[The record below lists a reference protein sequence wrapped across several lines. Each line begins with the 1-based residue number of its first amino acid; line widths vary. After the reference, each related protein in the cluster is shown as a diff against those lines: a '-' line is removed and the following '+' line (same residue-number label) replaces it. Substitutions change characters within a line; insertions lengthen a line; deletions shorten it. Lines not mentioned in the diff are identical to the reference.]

1 MDRSLFLVHG
11 GGCHGGEGGG
21 NHESSV
27 HTAGDAIRDRIDLG
41 WPVSTKAMGGNPM
54 THDAH
59 QKVKASH
66 LQRSAYLYVR
76 QSTLRQVLENTESTQ
91 RQYALRQHA
100 AALGW
105 PLERIIVIDTDLG
118 QSGASAADREGFQ
131 RLVTEVSLGRAG
143 IVLGLEVSRLARNSM
158 DWHRLLEISALT
170 DTLILDEDG
179 IYDPAHFNDRLLLGL
194 KGTMSEAELHVLRAR
209 LQGGIRN
216 KARRG
221 ELFVRPPMGF
231 IYNAD
236 GKLVVDP
243 DQQVQQSVRL
253 LFETFRRT
261 GSAMAVVRLF
271 AEQGLQFPR
280 RVHTGPNKGDLAWA
294 GLEHSR
300 ALRILHNP
308 RYTGAF
314 VYGRTHSRKTVD
326 GDWVIEHVPREE
338 WEVLIREAHAGYI
351 DWDEYEQN
359 QRRLHDNC
367 QAYGE
372 DRRKSP
378 PREGPALLQG
388 LLICGRCGK
397 RMTVRYH
404 SRRGQLFPDYVCQR
418 EGIEHAEPICQH
430 IPGAG
435 IDEAVGDILVEAV
448 TPVALEVALA
458 VQQELQSRLDE
469 ADRLRQQQVE
479 RARYEAELAR
489 RRYLRVDPDNRLV
502 ADSLE
507 ADWNDK
513 LRLLTKAQETCER
526 QRAQD
531 RKLLDE
537 QQRAA
542 ILSLATN
549 FPQLWRDP
557 STPDRERKRMVR
569 LLLEDVT
576 LTREVQL
583 ILHLRFKG
591 GAYRTIQLPLPQR
604 SWEQRQTSREVVA
617 EIDRLLNH
625 HTYPEIAT
633 TLNDQGMQSGEG
645 QPFTARIVA
654 RIQRSNQLAPRYDR
668 LRRAGMLT
676 VEEMAAVL
684 GIGQQRVK
692 IWNRHG
698 LIRGH
703 AYNGKNDCL
712 YEHPGDNP
720 PRKAMGVKLSKRR
733 PADEVVTQGATE
745 VQCEA

>member
-1 MDRSLFLVHG
+1 
-11 GGCHGGEGGG
+11 
-21 NHESSV
+21 
-27 HTAGDAIRDRIDLG
+27 
-41 WPVSTKAMGGNPM
+41 M
-54 THDAH
+54 THEAH

-66 LQRSAYLYVR
+66 LKRNAYLYIR

-100 AALGW
+100 VALGW
-105 PLERIIVIDTDLG
+105 SQDRVITIDTDLG

-131 RLVTEVSLGRAG
+131 RLVTEISLGRAG

-179 IYDPAHFNDRLLLGL
+179 VYDPAHFNDRLLLGL

-231 IYNAD
+231 VYNAD
-236 GKLVVDP
+236 GKLVKDP

-261 GSAMAVVRLF
+261 GSAMAAVRLF

-280 RVHTGPNKGDLAWA
+280 RVHSGPNKDDIVWA

-300 ALRILHNP
+300 VLRILHNP

-314 VYGRTHSRKTVD
+314 VYGRTHTRKTVE

-359 QRRLHDNC
+359 QRRLRDNC

-372 DRRKSP
+372 ERRKSP

-404 SRRGQLFPDYVCQR
+404 SRRGHLFPDYVCQR

-448 TPVALEVALA
+448 TPVTLEVALA

-513 LRLLTKAQETCER
+513 LRLLAEAQEACER

-531 RKLLDE
+531 RKLVDD

-542 ILSLATN
+542 ILSLATQ

-576 LTREVQL
+576 LIREDRL
-583 ILHLRFKG
+583 TLYIRFKG
-591 GAYRTIQLPLPQR
+591 GAHRTVQLPLPLR
-604 SWEQRQTSREVVA
+604 SWEQRQTSREAVS
-617 EIDRLLNH
+617 EIDRLLH
-625 HTYPEIAT
+625 YHTYPEIAAI
-633 TLNDQGMQSGEG
+633 LNGQGMQSGEG
-645 QPFTARIVA
+645 KPFTARIVA
-654 RIQRSNQLAPRYDR
+654 RIQRGYGLRPRYDR
-668 LRRAGMLT
+668 LRAAGLLT
-676 VEEMAAVL
+676 LEEMAQVL
-684 GIGQQRVK
+684 GISTTRVK
-692 IWNRHG
+692 IWLRHG

-703 AYNGKNDCL
+703 AYNNSNTCL
-712 YEHPGDNP
+712 YEHPGENP
-720 PRKAMGVKLSKRR
+720 PRPAQGVRLSKRIL
-733 PADEVVTQGATE
+733 PAGIVSACSQE

>member
-1 MDRSLFLVHG
+1 
-11 GGCHGGEGGG
+11 
-21 NHESSV
+21 
-27 HTAGDAIRDRIDLG
+27 
-41 WPVSTKAMGGNPM
+41 M
-54 THDAH
+54 TQDAH

-66 LQRSAYLYVR
+66 LKRNAYLYIR

-91 RQYALRQHA
+91 RQYALRQQA
-100 AALGW
+100 VALGW
-105 PLERIIVIDTDLG
+105 PLERIVVIDTDLG

-131 RLVTEVSLGRAG
+131 RLVTEVSLARAG
-143 IVLGLEVSRLARNSM
+143 IVMGLEVSRLARNSM

-170 DTLILDEDG
+170 GTLILDEDG
-179 IYDPAHFNDRLLLGL
+179 VYDPAHFNDRLLLGL

-221 ELFVRPPMGF
+221 ELFIRPAMGF
-231 IYNAD
+231 VYNAD
-236 GKLVVDP
+236 GKLVMDP
-243 DQQVQQSVRL
+243 DQQVQQSVRV
-253 LFETFRRT
+253 LFETFQRT
-261 GSAMAVVRLF
+261 GSAMATVKFF

-280 RVHTGPNKGDLAWA
+280 HVHTGPNKGDTVWA

-300 ALRILHNP
+300 VLRILHNP

-314 VYGRTHSRKTVD
+314 VYGRTRTRRTLE
-326 GDWVIEHVPREE
+326 GGWVVEDVPREE
-338 WEVLIREAHAGYI
+338 WSVLIREAHAGYL
-351 DWDEYEQN
+351 DWDEYERN
-359 QRRLHDNC
+359 QRRLQDNC
-367 QAYGE
+367 QAYGA

-388 LLICGRCGK
+388 LLICGCCGK

-404 SRRGQLFPDYVCQR
+404 SRRGQLQPDYLCQR

-430 IPGAG
+430 IPGAS
-435 IDEAVGDILVEAV
+435 IDETVGNILLEAL
-448 TPVALEVALA
+448 TPVTLEVALF
-458 VQQELQSRLDE
+458 VQEELQARLEE

-479 RARYEAELAR
+479 RSRYEAELAR

-513 LRLLTKAQETCER
+513 LKMLTEAQQLCDR
-526 QRAQD
+526 QREQD
-531 RKLLDE
+531 RQAVSE

-542 ILSLATN
+542 ILTLASS

-557 STPDRERKRMVR
+557 STPDRERKRIVR

-576 LTREVQL
+576 LIRGEQIT
-583 ILHLRFKG
+583 LHLRFKG
-591 GAYRTIQLPLPQR
+591 GAHRTIQLPLPLR
-604 SWEQRQTSREVVA
+604 SWEQRQTSQEAVK
-617 EIDRLLNH
+617 EIDRLLDVK
-625 HTYPEIAT
+625 TYPEIAAQ
-633 TLNDQGMQSGEG
+633 LNQSGLLSGEG
-645 QPFTARIVA
+645 KPFTARIIA
-654 RIQRSNQLAPRYDR
+654 RLQRSYSLMSRYDR
-668 LRRAGMLT
+668 LRKAGMLT
-676 VEEMAAVL
+676 LEEMADVL
-684 GIGQQRVK
+684 GLHPQRVK
-692 IWNRHG
+692 IWHRHG

-720 PRKAMGVKLSKRR
+720 PRKAQGVKLSNRR
-733 PADEVVTQGATE
+733 PNGEVIPQGTPE
-745 VQCEA
+745 VQYEA

>member
-1 MDRSLFLVHG
+1 
-11 GGCHGGEGGG
+11 
-21 NHESSV
+21 
-27 HTAGDAIRDRIDLG
+27 
-41 WPVSTKAMGGNPM
+41 M
-54 THDAH
+54 THEAH
-59 QKVKASH
+59 QKVKVSH
-66 LQRSAYLYVR
+66 LKRNAYLYVR

-170 DTLILDEDG
+170 GTLILDEDG
-179 IYDPAHFNDRLLLGL
+179 VYDPAHFNDRLLLGL

-231 IYNAD
+231 VYNAEE
-236 GKLVVDP
+236 KLVLDP

-253 LFETFRRT
+253 LFETFRQT
-261 GSAMAVVRLF
+261 GSAMATVRLF
-271 AEQGLQFPR
+271 AAQGLQFPR
-280 RVHTGPNKGDLAWA
+280 RIHTGSNKGDLTWA

-300 ALRILHNP
+300 VLRILHNP

-314 VYGRTHSRKTVD
+314 VYGRTHTRKTVE
-326 GDWVIEHVPREE
+326 GDWVIEHVPRDE
-338 WEVLIREAHAGYI
+338 WEVLIRDVHAGYI

-404 SRRGQLFPDYVCQR
+404 RRRGQLFPDYVCQR
-418 EGIEHAEPICQH
+418 EGIEHAEPICQS

-435 IDEAVGDILVEAV
+435 IDEAIGNILVDAV
-448 TPVALEVALA
+448 TPVTLEVALA
-458 VQQELQSRLDE
+458 VQQELQSRLEE

-479 RARYEAELAR
+479 RARYEAELSR

-507 ADWNDK
+507 ADWNEK
-513 LRLLTKAQETCER
+513 LRLLAQAQEACER
-526 QRAQD
+526 QRTQD
-531 RKLLDE
+531 RKLVDE

-549 FPQLWRDP
+549 FPQLWRDL

-576 LTREVQL
+576 VSREDHL
-583 ILHLRFKG
+583 MLHVRFKG
-591 GAYRTIQLPLPQR
+591 GAHRSIQLPLPQQ
-604 SWEQRQTSREVVA
+604 SWEQRQTHQEAVT
-617 EIDRLLNH
+617 EINRLLDQ
-625 HTYPEIAT
+625 HTYPEIAAR
-633 TLNDQGMQSGEG
+633 LNSQGLQSGEG
-645 QPFTARIVA
+645 KPFTARIVA
-654 RIQRSNQLAPRYDR
+654 RIQRSYGLTTRYDR
-668 LRRAGMLT
+668 LRKAGMLT
-676 VEEMAAVL
+676 VEEMAKVL
-684 GIGQQRVK
+684 GLNPQRVK

-698 LIRGH
+698 LIHGH

-720 PRKAMGVKLSKRR
+720 PRKAQGVKLSKR
-733 PADEVVTQGATE
+733 ALAGAVGAQGAKE